1 MFNNKQTTKKMNNR
15 LQIEKEVK
23 DVIERDNL
31 PVSPEFVI
39 GYWSNKN
46 WKTKKGTPVKSFDIA
61 VHVCNSIYVQRMRKN
76 NPHFDNRLFQ

>member
-1 MFNNKQTTKKMNNR
+1 MNNR

-31 PVSPEFVI
+31 PVPPEFVI

-46 WKTKKGTPVKSFDIA
+46 WKTKKAHPL
-61 VHVCNSIYVQRMRKN
+61 NLSIL
-76 NPHFDNRLFQ
+76 LFMYAIVFMFSE